1 MNMSEIEDKI
11 ESQYHRKE
19 FRTLQ
24 NIEKTKLYKQLYGE
38 GLLRSHNSYFGY
50 HTLSK
55 TIGEIIVDINS
66 KIEEAYQ
73 AKDSKDEMVCFIDN
87 GDSRSLFLVIWY
99 HPSDISID
107 DIYKRAQRYN
117 RLGAML

>member
-1 MNMSEIEDKI
+1 MNIQEIEDKI
-11 ESQYHRKE
+11 ESQHHHKD

-24 NIEKTKLYKQLYGE
+24 NIEKTKLYKQLYAE
-38 GLLRSHNSYFGY
+38 GLLRSNNSYFGY

-55 TIGEIIVDINS
+55 TIGEIITDINS

-73 AKDSKDEMVCFIDN
+73 TKDSKDEILCFVDN

-99 HPSDISID
+99 YPSNISVD